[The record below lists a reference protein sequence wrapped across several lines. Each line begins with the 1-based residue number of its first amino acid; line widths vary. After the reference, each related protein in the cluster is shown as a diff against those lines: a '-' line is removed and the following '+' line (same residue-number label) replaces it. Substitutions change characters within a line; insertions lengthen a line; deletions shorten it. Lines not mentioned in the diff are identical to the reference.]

1 MTAQARTTTTTGTIS
16 QSGTVTLFSTV
27 TAGWPKSGTAS
38 TGLRRVALDFK
49 NTRAGL
55 LKVYKST
62 DRGTNWV
69 QVAQDSV
76 TIPTYTSKFE
86 YLVEGYED
94 WKVTFTEGGAGS
106 DSFTCDILIGDD
118 RGPSS

>member
-1 MTAQARTTTTTGTIS
+1 MTAQARTTKTTGTIAKN
-16 QSGTVTLFSTV
+16 GTATLFDTV
-27 TAGWPKSGTAS
+27 AAGWGKGATAS
-38 TGLRRVALDFK
+38 AGLRRVALDFK
-49 NTRAGL
+49 NTRTGL

-62 DRGTNWV
+62 DRGANWV

-76 TIPTYTSKFE
+76 TVPTYTSKFE
-86 YLVEGYED
+86 YLIEGYED
-94 WKVTFTEGGAGS
+94 WKVTFTEGGTDP